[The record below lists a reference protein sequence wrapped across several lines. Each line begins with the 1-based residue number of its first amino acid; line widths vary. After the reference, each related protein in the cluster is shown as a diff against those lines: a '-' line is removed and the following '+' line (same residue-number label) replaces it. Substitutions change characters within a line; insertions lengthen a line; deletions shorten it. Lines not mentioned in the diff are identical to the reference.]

1 MLRGTGASEGIGI
14 GRILNLDT
22 KELELSEKSKP
33 KTSFT
38 VEAELANVE
47 KAAEDFIS
55 ETRDLSKRLLKKGLE
70 SEAEIMNS
78 HISLV
83 EDRFLKEQINQAVM
97 SGKTACEAI
106 CESFDEMINLFSDS
120 DDEIIRQRALD
131 FQDIRQRL
139 LGKLTDSQELSDMD
153 FSGRILFMEEVTPSF
168 AALIEKDRVEGI
180 VSVSGG
186 YTSHAAILLRAKEIP
201 AVFGVKTKEDVA
213 DDLFAVIDGEEG
225 RVILDPAE
233 EIIEEYENKQKIK
246 NKILELK
253 DYYILEETKTACGVR
268 KEIYANAADLTQ
280 AKAAHG
286 MGAGGIGLFRS
297 EFLYMNDKL
306 PTEEEQ
312 LRTYKS
318 LGKLFAESEVI
329 IRTLDAGGDKPCKSL
344 NFPKEDNP
352 FLGQRGIR
360 YCLNN
365 TEIFKTQLRSIL
377 RAAYKS
383 NIKISLPMVT
393 AVSEVIE
400 TKALIA
406 ECISELEQEGLDCN
420 KDIKLGVMIE
430 TPAAC
435 IMADRLA
442 EVCDFF
448 SIGTNDLSGYVTA
461 ADRGNAKVS
470 RLCSPFE
477 PALLRLMKH
486 VCESAHEKNIE
497 VSICGEAASDIRL
510 LPLLLSFGIDK
521 FSVSSER
528 IWRLRR
534 EISRWKITDADIV
547 SEKVMFMTAE
557 AEVEKYLTE
566 LQEGGKGNEY

>member
-213 DDLFAVIDGEEG
+213 DEIG
-225 RVILDPAE
+225 R
-233 EIIEEYENKQKIK
+233 
-246 NKILELK
+246 
-253 DYYILEETKTACGVR
+253 
-268 KEIYANAADLTQ
+268 
-280 AKAAHG
+280 AH
-286 MGAGGIGLFRS
+286 
-297 EFLYMNDKL
+297 
-306 PTEEEQ
+306 
-312 LRTYKS
+312 
-318 LGKLFAESEVI
+318 V
-329 IRTLDAGGDKPCKSL
+329 
-344 NFPKEDNP
+344 
-352 FLGQRGIR
+352 
-360 YCLNN
+360 
-365 TEIFKTQLRSIL
+365 
-377 RAAYKS
+377 
-383 NIKISLPMVT
+383 
-393 AVSEVIE
+393 
-400 TKALIA
+400 
-406 ECISELEQEGLDCN
+406 
-420 KDIKLGVMIE
+420 
-430 TPAAC
+430 
-435 IMADRLA
+435 
-442 EVCDFF
+442 
-448 SIGTNDLSGYVTA
+448 
-461 ADRGNAKVS
+461 
-470 RLCSPFE
+470 
-477 PALLRLMKH
+477 
-486 VCESAHEKNIE
+486 
-497 VSICGEAASDIRL
+497 
-510 LPLLLSFGIDK
+510 
-521 FSVSSER
+521 
-528 IWRLRR
+528 
-534 EISRWKITDADIV
+534 
-547 SEKVMFMTAE
+547 
-557 AEVEKYLTE
+557 
-566 LQEGGKGNEY
+566 